1 MAKRRKRTLAV
12 PQGIQNIRNAQ
23 ARLTKQIYKA
33 TGLDKFQKSIK
44 RYQRIINPSYRA
56 EHRRIWNYIRNAQK
70 KGGTVDFDL
79 TPITRLQEPFRAQK
93 LRRVTASYIHSLT
106 KYPARD
112 AYNKERN
119 RIKGYIYR
127 QRKAGNE
134 VNFTLPERPKVPT
147 FADVEQLKQFSND
160 YLRERTYTPTEIPQ
174 PEQPRPELTL
184 SELVKQWEDEGLT
197 KEQIVQRILQSTQET
212 PQTVTDV
219 VTDIGNDVTPDE
231 NAEDE
236 IEEDLDED
244 EENGFARFIE
254 DEERDEKQYRRPPR
268 ATDVILHNTYE
279 MLNNFESLL
288 DGWEPDVRWSDDL
301 AEVKADDRITL
312 RSILNGNI
320 LAFGRD
326 EVAQRLEENA
336 AEIAGII
343 ERVLYS
349 SGSKYHDL
357 GRDGVQQDFKRLRE
371 ILLDRPLTVDESKDI
386 ERDYEDNYFYFSI

>member
-1 MAKRRKRTLAV
+1 MAKRRKRLIATPRYV
-12 PQGIQNIRNAQ
+12 QNIRAAQKRIQ
-23 ARLTKQIYKA
+23 ARITKA
-33 TGLDKFQKSIK
+33 TGLDKVQELSRAIK
-44 RYQRIINPSYRA
+44 RRITPTKQAYSA
-56 EHRRIWNYIRNAQK
+56 ERRRIQ
-70 KGGTVDFDL
+70 
-79 TPITRLQEPFRAQK
+79 
-93 LRRVTASYIHSLT
+93 
-106 KYPARD
+106 
-112 AYNKERN
+112 
-119 RIKGYIYR
+119 GYINR
-127 QRKAGNE
+127 QKRQGNE
-134 VNFTLPERPKVPT
+134 VEYELPRRPAVVT
-147 FADVEQLKQFSND
+147 RRAVQDLANVTND
-160 YLRERTYTPTEIPQ
+160 YLREHTLTPQQTQ
-174 PEQPRPELTL
+174 TEQPRPEPTL

-197 KEQIVQRILQSTQET
+197 KEQIIERITQGTQET
-212 PQTVTDV
+212 PQTVADV
-219 VTDIGNDVTPDE
+219 VTDITNDVPPDE

-244 EENGFARFIE
+244 EENGFAKFIE
-254 DEERDEKQYRRPPR
+254 DEERDERQYRRPPR

-301 AEVKADDRITL
+301 AEVKADDRTTL

-320 LAFGRD
+320 RAFGRD

-349 SGSKYHDL
+349 SGSKYHDS